1 MEQENFYELFYSN
14 LNEELEN
21 EKFVNSIRDLIE
33 RNKLT
38 KNNFIKLI
46 KEEYHE

>member
-14 LNEELEN
+14 LNEELED

>member
-33 RNKLT
+33 KNKLT

-46 KEEYHE
+46 QGEYHE